1 MTAANSLPDPPSPD
15 KLNLAIAELVL
26 YAVLFIPVIWITWK
40 HGKAGMTC
48 WPIFVSYFP
57 LKFVSDAYQIA
68 KRNEPEIPN
77 VVIIMTSA
85 GSIACLSLTII
96 GMIYEVNMILPL
108 PPKRWVEKIILGV
121 THLAVTAGI
130 TLSTY
135 GGAPKAGAPG
145 GVLSQTLNQ
154 VGTCLILFVMLFG
167 VGWWLWST
175 GRRVMGMKTHPN
187 FQVANNLHLA
197 ACAAFPFQLVRLG
210 YALTYSFTPYSSL
223 DPFSGTFATRLV
235 LMFGMQMIVAIVVTV
250 GGWFSI
256 GAVPNSPPADRSQE
270 FSNLTESRV

>member
-1 MTAANSLPDPPSPD
+1 MPL
-15 KLNLAIAELVL
+15 IAS
-26 YAVLFIPVIWITWK
+26 
-40 HGKAGMTC
+40 
-48 WPIFVSYFP
+48 VSF
-57 LKFVSDAYQIA
+57 
-68 KRNEPEIPN
+68 R
-77 VVIIMTSA
+77 
-85 GSIACLSLTII
+85 
-96 GMIYEVNMILPL
+96 NMILPL

-175 GRRVMGMKTHPN
+175 GRRVMAMKTHPN
-187 FQVANNLHLA
+187 FQVASNLHLA

-256 GAVPNSPPADRSQE
+256 GAVPNSPPSDRSQE